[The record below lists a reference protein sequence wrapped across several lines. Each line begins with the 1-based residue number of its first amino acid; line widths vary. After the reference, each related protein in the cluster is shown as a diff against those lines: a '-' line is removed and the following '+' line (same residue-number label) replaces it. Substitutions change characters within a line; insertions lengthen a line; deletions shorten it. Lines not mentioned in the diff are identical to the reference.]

1 MRIKLDENL
10 PAQLVTV
17 LTELGHDVDTV
28 ASHQARDLLGRLV
41 GRGKLVLKGATN
53 GAFYERPS

>member
-10 PAQLVTV
+10 PVRLVPV

-28 ASHQARDLLGRLV
+28 PSERIAGKDDAVVWQAAHASGTV
-41 GRGKLVLKGATN
+41 GEGH
-53 GAFYERPS
+53 S